1 MIECQI
7 CKRQLGTLVG
17 KHLKSHGVTSK
28 QYQAMFPGHPVSA
41 MKPWTDELRAKQ
53 KKSRTGR
60 KQSEETKAKI
70 GAGNKGKT
78 RSKEEIDKWRESYAV
93 FLEQNGGSPQKGSKR
108 SPEFCDRMRQIALNR
123 DEALVQQKVTMM
135 HEARRGSKATEEQ
148 RDNYRSGRINY
159 MQENPDKL
167 PRRMFNTVP
176 EVEFEQILKD
186 RNVRYERNF
195 HLGNRVFDFKI
206 GDDVL
211 IEIDGPYHRKLGL
224 YLSINASD
232 DQRIDK
238 LMKFIMRDRQKDRMA
253 REKGYLVYRIP
264 VGQHVPDNWYHI
276 LVDQGFVEW

>member
-78 RSKEEIDKWRESYAV
+78 RSKEEIDKWRESYAE

-123 DEALVQQKVTMM
+123 DEALVQQKVDQMLA
-135 HEARRGSKATEEQ
+135 ARRGQKMTEEQ
-148 RDNYRSGRINY
+148 KANYSEARLKFIE
-159 MQENPDKL
+159 ENPDKVIPKL
-167 PRRMFNTVP
+167 FNTKP
-176 EVEFEQILKD
+176 EQEFEQILK
-186 RNVRYERNF
+186 ERN
-195 HLGNRVFDFKI
+195 LSYIRNKRIGNRLFDFLI
-206 GDDVL
+206 DDCVVEL
-211 IEIDGPYHRKLGL
+211 DGPYHRNPLMHGNKSMSLEEREHL
-224 YLSINASD
+224 LAEMQERD
-232 DQRIDK
+232 KQKTQLAID
-238 LMKFIMRDRQKDRMA
+238 A
-253 REKGYLVYRIP
+253 GYRVFRVDVTGHLP
-264 VGQHVPDNWYHI
+264 SNWYQ
-276 LVDQGFVEW
+276 LLCDQGWDLF